1 MNSTAK
7 EIDTEYKTAYT
18 KLLVNYGS
26 HDSIP
31 KDELSYIGETHR
43 AKMVL
48 LTVGGAPDARVL
60 SQYSIP
66 NKVIEAICGET
77 YEIQRKVRHAD
88 RRRSMETF
96 VRENADAIVTP
107 NELAEAGDVSY
118 STAMKFINENPLVFT
133 KTERGAYLIRDV
145 EAERKAA
152 MQESSPQK
160 KTVRRKR

>member
-77 YEIQRKVRHAD
+77 YEIQRKIRHAD